1 MMDSWHIDEQPL
13 GVPRGYCDTNKA
25 DGPGDRSPHTLPA
38 IIGSKLANTTRI
50 MASLTTSSRRSSS
63 SYHSSSRYSTSSS
76 YRSDGSPNGSSDSLD
91 ALFEPF
97 IHSANCSSL
106 FREEGSA
113 GPDSPPKFS
122 RSSFG
127 NPGGT
132 VTNWQGNGVRCLG
145 DSYCMA
151 ADLSQFEPHDIVVMA
166 YNHHVVIHAQ
176 KVGTLSPEGTLWVTV
191 RRTTEAKSMIL
202 LGSIERAQLQLLLS
216 QQLSRSR
223 RMEYIR
229 ERAAAEK
236 KRLSDVSNSDSE
248 DGHQRASQEVRLQ
261 PHYSSAH
268 LSIIIDDRQILPK
281 NYRIGDEAQAQVS
294 LRRSAQ
300 NWMYDRLDSNVFLQY
315 LAWVTC
321 PLVLIT
327 FSAGFT
333 QILAPQAVG
342 SGIPEMKTIL
352 RGVVLKEFL
361 TFKTFVAKVIGLVCA
376 LGSAAYSMGWLVRT
390 VPRHGSVPYLTRRLD
405 GGIFGLEVT
414 RNPVSDVS
422 LCAG

>member
-1 MMDSWHIDEQPL
+1 
-13 GVPRGYCDTNKA
+13 
-25 DGPGDRSPHTLPA
+25 
-38 IIGSKLANTTRI
+38 

-176 KVGTLSPEGTLWVTV
+176 KVLDDGSISNTFTHKSLFPEDMDPLSVRGTLSPEGTLWVTV
-191 RRTTEAKSMIL
+191 RRTTEASEPEP
-202 LGSIERAQLQLLLS
+202 LG
-216 QQLSRSR
+216 
-223 RMEYIR
+223 
-229 ERAAAEK
+229 
-236 KRLSDVSNSDSE
+236 V
-248 DGHQRASQEVRLQ
+248 
-261 PHYSSAH
+261 PTYSSEAH
-268 LSIIIDDRQILPK
+268 L
-281 NYRIGDEAQAQVS
+281 
-294 LRRSAQ
+294 
-300 NWMYDRLDSNVFLQY
+300 
-315 LAWVTC
+315 
-321 PLVLIT
+321 
-327 FSAGFT
+327 
-333 QILAPQAVG
+333 
-342 SGIPEMKTIL
+342 
-352 RGVVLKEFL
+352 
-361 TFKTFVAKVIGLVCA
+361 
-376 LGSAAYSMGWLVRT
+376 
-390 VPRHGSVPYLTRRLD
+390 
-405 GGIFGLEVT
+405 
-414 RNPVSDVS
+414 
-422 LCAG
+422 